1 LFSSQKSGDQISRQ
15 TDGKHHWS
23 WLITLLKIGLSVFAF
38 AIVAFSVDLS
48 AAWERAANQ
57 SIPYVILS
65 AAILSVQLLLGGLR
79 WHAIL
84 ARLGANPSLRD
95 SVRLYYISAFFNA
108 YLWGAVGGDMLR
120 AWLTYRRQLSAKIAV
135 NSVVLDRIAAIA
147 GLALLVLATAP
158 VFFARVGNTLPMYI
172 PLGLACAGLAG
183 IIVAANLR
191 RMPAAW
197 LRSRLAR
204 YLQSLGGSIQQIFL
218 TPKAALPVLG
228 FAITAQIALGV
239 ATFSMAA
246 SLGIK
251 VSMLDCIVLM
261 QPVALVA
268 NLPISVGGWGVR
280 ETAVVLLFG
289 LIGVP
294 SSAALVLSLQL
305 GLLALLVVLPGG
317 ILWLLLQIK
326 ERAPS
331 PPA

>member
-1 LFSSQKSGDQISRQ
+1 MLIAPGTGGKNPAPFRSSHR
-15 TDGKHHWS
+15 WS
-23 WLITLLKIGLSVFAF
+23 WLITVLKISLSVLAF
-38 AIVAFSVDLS
+38 AIVALSVDLS

-57 SIPYVILS
+57 SIAYVILS
-65 AAILSVQLLLGGLR
+65 AVILSVQLLLGGLR
-79 WHAIL
+79 WHTIL

-95 SVRLYYISAFFNA
+95 SVHLYYISAFFNS
-108 YLWGAVGGDMLR
+108 YLWGAVGGDVLR
-120 AWLTYRRQLSAKIAV
+120 AWLTYRRQLSAKIAI
-135 NSVVLDRIAAIA
+135 NSVVLDRVAAIA
-147 GLALLVLATAP
+147 AVALLVLTTAP
-158 VFFARVGNTLPMYI
+158 IFFVRVGNTLPMYI
-172 PLGLACAGLAG
+172 PLGLACTGLAG

-191 RMPAAW
+191 RIPAAW
-197 LRSRLAR
+197 LGSRLAQ
-204 YLQSLGGSIQQIFL
+204 YLQSLGGSVQQIFL

-228 FAITAQIALGV
+228 FAIAAQLALGI

-251 VSMLDCIVLM
+251 VSMLDCVVLM
-261 QPVALVA
+261 QAVALLA

-317 ILWLLLQIK
+317 IFWLLLQIK

>member
-1 LFSSQKSGDQISRQ
+1 MLTAPDASGKNPIRASSSSR
-15 TDGKHHWS
+15 WS
-23 WLITLLKIGLSVFAF
+23 WLITLLKIGLSVLAF
-38 AIVAFSVDLS
+38 GVVALSVDLS

-57 SIPYVILS
+57 LIPYVVLS
-65 AAILSVQLLLGGLR
+65 AIILTVQLFIAGVR

-84 ARLGANPSLRD
+84 AQLGANPSLRD

-108 YLWGAVGGDMLR
+108 YLWGAIGGDVLR
-120 AWLTYRRQLSAKIAV
+120 AWMTYRRQLSAKIAV

-147 GLALLVLATAP
+147 GVALLVLATAP
-158 VFFARVGNTLPMYI
+158 MFFARVGNTLPMYI

-197 LRSRLAR
+197 LSSRLAR
-204 YLQSLGGSIQQIFL
+204 YLQSLGGSVQQVFL
-218 TPKAALPVLG
+218 TKAALPVLG
-228 FAITAQIALGV
+228 FAIAAQIALGL

-246 SLGIK
+246 SLDIK

-261 QPVALVA
+261 QPVALLA

-317 ILWLLLQIK
+317 ILWLLLQLK

>member
-1 LFSSQKSGDQISRQ
+1 M
-15 TDGKHHWS
+15 TV
-23 WLITLLKIGLSVFAF
+23 LKIGLSVLAF
-38 AIVAFSVDLS
+38 AVVALSVDLS

-57 SIPYVILS
+57 SLPFVILS
-65 AAILSVQLLLGGLR
+65 GLILSVQLLLCGLR
-79 WHAIL
+79 WHTIL
-84 ARLGANPSLRD
+84 ARLGANPSLRE

-108 YLWGAVGGDMLR
+108 YLWGAVGGDVLR
-120 AWLTYRRQLSAKIAV
+120 AWLTYRRQLSATIAV
-135 NSVVLDRIAAIA
+135 NSVVLDRVAAVA
-147 GLALLVLATAP
+147 GVAILILATAP
-158 VFFARVGNTLPMYI
+158 IFFTRVGNTLPMYI
-172 PLGLACAGLAG
+172 PLGFACAGLAG

-204 YLQSLGGSIQQIFL
+204 YLQSLGGSVQQIFL
-218 TPKAALPVLG
+218 TPKAALPVLS
-228 FAITAQIALGV
+228 FAIAAQLALGM

-251 VSMLDCIVLM
+251 VSLLDCIVLM
-261 QPVALVA
+261 QPVALLA

-317 ILWLLLQIK
+317 ILWLLLQTK
-326 ERAPS
+326 ERAPN